1 MKTEA
6 LKIVKKLRNAG
17 FKAYWAGGCVRDI
30 VMNLTPQD
38 YDIATSGLPE
48 QVMSLFD
55 KTVPVGLSF
64 GVVKVFCGKFEFEV
78 ATFRSDG
85 KYLDGRH
92 PEEVHFSSEREDACR
107 RDFTINGMFYDP
119 IEEKVIDYVKGLEDI
134 RAGIIR
140 TINSPKDR
148 FSEDGLR
155 LIRAIRFAAKFQF
168 QIEPQT
174 YQAIKQMASNIKQ
187 ISVERI
193 REELEKML
201 TGPHP
206 DKSIRLLDKT
216 DLLKMVLPEV
226 TAMKGVK
233 QPEEFHPEGDVWN
246 HTLIMLKN
254 MENPI
259 FELAMGALLHDVGKP
274 KTFSIEDRIRFNKHC
289 EVGAQMTEQ
298 IGKRLRLSNK
308 SIDNIT
314 ELVRNH
320 LRFKDVQKM
329 RESTLKRFLRLPNFS
344 EHLELHRLD
353 CLASHGNLNN
363 WKFCKQKLS
372 DFKPQDIKPKPLI
385 NGHDLIKLGYKTG
398 PIFKQILTTIEDA
411 HLEGQIKTHED
422 ALKFVQ
428 EKFPLDTFF

>member
-38 YDIATSGLPE
+38 YDIATSGLPG
-48 QVMSLFD
+48 QVMSLFN

-64 GVVKVFCGKFEFEV
+64 GVVKVLCGKFEFEV

-92 PEEVHFSSEREDACR
+92 PEEIHFSSEREDACR

-119 IEEKVIDYVKGLEDI
+119 MEEKIIDYVNGLKDI

-216 DLLKMVLPEV
+216 DLLKTILPEV
-226 TAMKGVK
+226 TEMKGVK

-246 HTLIMLKN
+246 HTLIMLRN
-254 MENPI
+254 MRNPI
-259 FELAMGALLHDVGKP
+259 FELAMGVLLHDVGKP
-274 KTFSIEDRIRFNKHC
+274 KTFSIEDRIRFNNHC

-298 IGKRLRLSNK
+298 IGKRLRISN
-308 SIDNIT
+308 
-314 ELVRNH
+314 
-320 LRFKDVQKM
+320 
-329 RESTLKRFLRLPNFS
+329 
-344 EHLELHRLD
+344 
-353 CLASHGNLNN
+353 
-363 WKFCKQKLS
+363 
-372 DFKPQDIKPKPLI
+372 
-385 NGHDLIKLGYKTG
+385 
-398 PIFKQILTTIEDA
+398 
-411 HLEGQIKTHED
+411 
-422 ALKFVQ
+422 
-428 EKFPLDTFF
+428 